1 MSRLDELIKELCPNG
16 VEYKKLGELGTLYNG
31 LTGKNKNDFIEGN
44 QKYITYVNVFNNIS
58 IDIETQDKVKIDRN
72 EKQNKVE
79 YGDVIFTA
87 SSENIE
93 DVGMT
98 SVLTNLIE
106 EDLYL
111 NSFCFGLRFSTDI
124 MLPSFSKYLFRSEN
138 LRKQIRKTANGVTR
152 YNISKEK
159 IKEILVPI
167 LPLKIQEEIVR
178 ILDDYTKS
186 VKELKE
192 KLNAE
197 LITRKKQYSW
207 YRDYLLKFENK
218 IKIVKLG
225 ELFEFK
231 NGINKEKSSF
241 GKGTPIINYVN
252 VYKKNKIYFEDLQG
266 LVEATDDEL
275 IRYKVKRGD
284 VFFTRTS
291 ETIEEIGF
299 TSVLL
304 EDIENCVFSGFLLR
318 ARPLTDLLLPEYC
331 AYCFSTSSMRN
342 AIIRKSTYT
351 TRALI
356 NGTSLSQI
364 EIPLPPLE
372 VQKRIVE
379 VLDNFE
385 KTCKELNI
393 ELSSEIEI
401 KEKEYEFVRNYLLTF
416 EEKSRQAILACELA
430 SLRSKQQAQNLIKI
444 LQYVYGYVE
453 VRLGDIASI
462 VRGNG
467 LQKRDFTEEGVGCIH
482 YGQIYTK
489 YGMVA
494 EKTISFVEESLAEKL
509 RKVEKGDIIF
519 AVTSENIEDLCKCVV
534 WLGEDEIVTGGHT
547 AILKHNQNS
556 KFLAYYFQT
565 EAFHSQKRKL
575 ATGTKVMDI
584 TATKLE
590 EILISLPP
598 LEEQQRIVDI
608 LDRFDKLCND
618 ISEGLPA
625 EIEARQKQYEYYR
638 EKLLSFKKI

>member
-16 VEYKKLGELGTLYNG
+16 VEYKELKDLCIISR
-31 LTGKNKNDFIEGN
+31 GKVISKDYIRDNPGDFPVYSSQTENEGN
-44 QKYITYVNVFNNIS
+44 LGNISTYDYDGEYLTWTTDGANAGTVFYRNTKFNVTNVCGLLKVKVEEMISKFLYYFLVIKAPEYVN
-58 IDIETQDKVKIDRN
+58 R
-72 EKQNKVE
+72 
-79 YGDVIFTA
+79 
-87 SSENIE
+87 
-93 DVGMT
+93 GMGNPKLM
-98 SVLTNLIE
+98 SNV
-106 EDLYL
+106 
-111 NSFCFGLRFSTDI
+111 
-124 MLPSFSKYLFRSEN
+124 M
-138 LRKQIRKTANGVTR
+138 
-152 YNISKEK
+152 EK
-159 IKEILVPI
+159 IKVPI
-167 LPLKIQEEIVR
+167 PPLEVQNEIAR

-186 VKELKE
+186 VEELKE
-192 KLNAE
+192 KLNTE

-218 IKIVKLG
+218 VKIVKLG

-252 VYKKNKIYFEDLQG
+252 IYKKNKIYFEDLQG

-393 ELSSEIEI
+393 ELSSEIE
-401 KEKEYEFVRNYLLTF
+401 KKQKEYEFYRNYLLTF
-416 EEKSRQAILACELA
+416 EEKSRQAILACELASLRACELA

-453 VRLGDIASI
+453 LELDKVANITMGVSPSGNSITNIKSEKNIEFHQGKTYFGETMLLQSNVYTNEPKKYVENNSI
-462 VRGNG
+462 VMSVRAPVGDTNMVDRKISIGRG
-467 LQKRDFTEEGVGCIH
+467 LCSILADEKISL
-482 YGQIYTK
+482 TK
-489 YGMVA
+489 YLYYYIKSNVDKLKAMSNGSTFEA
-494 EKTISFVEESLAEKL
+494 INSESI
-509 RKVEKGDIIF
+509 RKFTV
-519 AVTSENIEDLCKCVV
+519 
-534 WLGEDEIVTGGHT
+534 
-547 AILKHNQNS
+547 
-556 KFLAYYFQT
+556 
-565 EAFHSQKRKL
+565 
-575 ATGTKVMDI
+575 
-584 TATKLE
+584 
-590 EILISLPP
+590 SLPP

-608 LDRFDKLCND
+608 LDRFDRLCND

-638 EKLLSFKKI
+638 EKLLNFKKL

>member
-1 MSRLDELIKELCPNG
+1 MSKLDELIKELCPNG
-16 VEYKKLGELGTLYNG
+16 VEYKKLGELGTIYNG

-111 NSFCFGLRFSTDI
+111 NSFCFGFRFSTDI
-124 MLPSFSKYLFRSEN
+124 MLPSFLKYLFRSEN

-186 VKELKE
+186 VEELKE
-192 KLNAE
+192 KLNKE
-197 LITRKKQYSW
+197 LIARKKQYSW

-218 IKIVKLG
+218 VEIVKLKDIATEIYRG
-225 ELFEFK
+225 
-231 NGINKEKSSF
+231 NGIKREEVRETGIPCVRYGEIYTEYGISFEKTKSHTDENLITNKKYIE
-241 GKGTPIINYVN
+241 Y
-252 VYKKNKIYFEDLQG
+252 
-266 LVEATDDEL
+266 
-275 IRYKVKRGD
+275 GD
-284 VFFTRTS
+284 ILFAITGESV
-291 ETIEEIGF
+291 EEIG
-299 TSVLL
+299 
-304 EDIENCVFSGFLLR
+304 
-318 ARPLTDLLLPEYC
+318 
-331 AYCFSTSSMRN
+331 
-342 AIIRKSTYT
+342 KSTAY
-351 TRALI
+351 I
-356 NGTSLSQI
+356 GTEKCLVGGDILVMKHKQDPVYLSYVLSTENSQKQKSKGKIKSKVVHTNATDIGEI

-393 ELSSEIEI
+393 ELSSEIE
-401 KEKEYEFVRNYLLTF
+401 KKQKEYEFVRNYLLTF

-453 VRLGDIASI
+453 VRLGDIGSI

-489 YGMVA
+489 YGMA
-494 EKTISFVEESLAEKL
+494 TEKTISFVEESLAEKL

-534 WLGEDEIVTGGHT
+534 WLGEEEIVTGGHS

-575 ATGTKVMDI
+575 ATGTKVMDV

-590 EILISLPP
+590 EILIPLPP

-608 LDRFDKLCND
+608 LDRFDRLCND

>member
-16 VEYKKLGELGTLYNG
+16 VEYKELGEIVKSQR
-31 LTGKNKNDFIEGN
+31 GKTITKELIKDGDIPVISGGQKPAYYHNESNRKGEVITVAGSGAYAGFVMYWDKPIFVSDAFSIECDKSYLN
-44 QKYITYVNVFNNIS
+44 IKYIYYFLQNNQMKIHS
-58 IDIETQDKVKIDRN
+58 LKKGGGVPHVYFKDMQKFLVPVPPLEVQDEIVKI
-72 EKQNKVE
+72 
-79 YGDVIFTA
+79 
-87 SSENIE
+87 
-93 DVGMT
+93 
-98 SVLTNLIE
+98 
-106 EDLYL
+106 
-111 NSFCFGLRFSTDI
+111 
-124 MLPSFSKYLFRSEN
+124 
-138 LRKQIRKTANGVTR
+138 
-152 YNISKEK
+152 
-159 IKEILVPI
+159 
-167 LPLKIQEEIVR
+167 
-178 ILDDYTKS
+178 LDNYTKS
-186 VKELKE
+186 VEELKE
-192 KLNAE
+192 KLNEE
-197 LITRKKQYSW
+197 LTARKKQYSW

-218 IKIVKLG
+218 VEIVKLKDIATEMYRG
-225 ELFEFK
+225 
-231 NGINKEKSSF
+231 NGIKREEVRETGIPCVRYGEIYTEYGISFEETKSYTDENLITNKKYIE
-241 GKGTPIINYVN
+241 Y
-252 VYKKNKIYFEDLQG
+252 
-266 LVEATDDEL
+266 
-275 IRYKVKRGD
+275 GD
-284 VFFTRTS
+284 ILFAITGESV
-291 ETIEEIGF
+291 EEIG
-299 TSVLL
+299 
-304 EDIENCVFSGFLLR
+304 
-318 ARPLTDLLLPEYC
+318 
-331 AYCFSTSSMRN
+331 
-342 AIIRKSTYT
+342 KSTAYIGKEKC
-351 TRALI
+351 LVGGDI
-356 NGTSLSQI
+356 LVMKHKQDPVYLSYVLSTENAQKQKSKGKIKSKVVHTNATDIGEI

-385 KTCKELNI
+385 KICNDLNI
-393 ELSSEIEI
+393 GLPAEIEARQ
-401 KEKEYEFVRNYLLTF
+401 KQYEFYRNILLTF
-416 EEKSRQAILACELA
+416 NNEEIYAL
-430 SLRSKQQAQNLIKI
+430 SKQAQNLIKI

-575 ATGTKVMDI
+575 ATGTKVMDV

-590 EILISLPP
+590 EILIPLPS

-608 LDRFDKLCND
+608 LDRFDRLCND

-638 EKLLSFKKI
+638 EKLLTFKKL